1 MKKFEG
7 LIAAPYA
14 PMNAS
19 GEVIFERIGSYYDF
33 LEKNGIVGAFIN
45 GSTGEGASLSQKE
58 KMRVVEGWTKCSK
71 EKRSVKVISLVGGT
85 SYTECIESA
94 IHSREHGIDGIALL
108 APFYFKPAGAV
119 QLAEFVS
126 KVAEQVPEL
135 PVYFYHIPVLSG
147 CYVPMIDFLKE
158 AAPFIP
164 NLAGIKFTHEDFMDF
179 LSCTHYMDG
188 KFEMMWGRDEN
199 MLSALVLGTRSAVG
213 STFNYAAPL
222 YLKLIDAY
230 DKGDFVAARQ
240 LQQRSIDMI
249 RLLGKYG
256 GIATGKAYMKYIG
269 FDCGTFRSPV
279 NNSWVENYGDFSE
292 DVNGLQMEPL
302 FSKL

>member
-7 LIAAPYA
+7 LIAAPFA
-14 PMNAS
+14 PMGDN
-19 GEVIFERIGSYYDF
+19 GEVMYDRIEGYYDF
-33 LEKNGIVGAFIN
+33 LAKNGVVGAFIN
-45 GSTGEGASLSQKE
+45 GSTGEGVSLSQNE
-58 KMRVVEGWTKCSK
+58 KMKVVEHWTRRAK
-71 EKRSVKVISLVGGT
+71 ENKGVKVISLVGGT
-85 SYTECIESA
+85 SYVECIESA
-94 IHSREHGIDGIALL
+94 IHARENGIDGIALL
-108 APFYFKPAGAV
+108 APFYFKPAAAV

-126 KVAEQVPEL
+126 KVAEQVPDV

-147 CYVPMIDFLKE
+147 CYIPMIEFLKE

-164 NLAGIKFTHEDFMDF
+164 NLAGIKYTHEDFMDF

-213 STFNYAAPL
+213 STFNYAAPV
-222 YLKLIDAY
+222 YLQLIEAY
-230 DKGDFVAARQ
+230 DKGDFVTARK
-240 LQQRSIDMI
+240 LQQISIDMI
-249 RLLGKYG
+249 MLLGKYG

-269 FDCGTFRSPV
+269 FDCGKFRSPV
-279 NNSWVENYGDFSE
+279 KNSWVENYENFSE
-292 DVNGLQMEPL
+292 DVKKLHMEQY